1 MQALSWALGLRDLEP
16 TVKLLAIY
24 LCNGLLTARYRDV
37 DVDMAADFC
46 GVTPGTILKLAKQL
60 PKKISFTHEKGSGRI
75 RFDMGQVVEGSQP
88 PTMRFVMPKN
98 ANASPLS
105 KQSRRAIRTVDGLT
119 DHRAGEF
126 REGVGRGQYFPRGD
140 RGS

>member
-46 GVTPGTILKLAKQL
+46 GVAPGTILKLAKQL
-60 PKKISFTHEKGSGRI
+60 PKKISFTHEKGSRRI
-75 RFDMGQVVEGSQP
+75 RFDMGQERPRSG
-88 PTMRFVMPKN
+88 
-98 ANASPLS
+98 ASVRDLERELMAARRTQDTVGRAKRLQGWGTSSFPQAPLS
-105 KQSRRAIRTVDGLT
+105 CSQVL
-119 DHRAGEF
+119 
-126 REGVGRGQYFPRGD
+126 V
-140 RGS
+140 